1 MRIGLDGSCWRNRRG
16 FGRFTRCLI
25 PQMICR
31 HPDHDYVLVIDEQSS
46 SSPELPDVEVREVAV
61 DVPPA
66 RAAAADGHRSL
77 LDIARMSKA
86 GSTAGCDVFFFP
98 SSYSYFPVFGP
109 PSVVAIHDAIAERM
123 PELVLP
129 SRRARLNWRI
139 KQRLAIHRAGAIV
152 TVSQA
157 SRKELRD
164 VLGIADDKI
173 VVVGEAP
180 DRIFRPTEP
189 HQREEVLDRYG
200 IGTDPYLLYVGGI
213 SPHKNLEMLISAF
226 EQVAKQQSGLLLVLV
241 GDLVGDAFLSS
252 AEPIRARVR
261 SSEVSERI
269 LLTGY
274 VEDEDL
280 VCLYGGA
287 LATVLPSLGEGFGLP
302 AAESAACGVPVI
314 ASTDAALQE
323 LLGDAG
329 IYVDPKRVAEVAG
342 AMSRVA
348 ADPSLRRAAAT
359 AVTRRAQGWGWGKIA
374 DSVVEVLEE
383 VATKDG

>member
-1 MRIGLDGSCWRNRRG
+1 MRIGLDGSCWLNRRG

-25 PQMICR
+25 PEMVSR
-31 HPDHDYVLVIDEQSS
+31 HPQHDYVLLIDQQSS
-46 SSPELPDVEVREVAV
+46 NLAGIPDIEVREVPV

-98 SSYSYFPVFGP
+98 SSYSYFPVFGS
-109 PSVVAIHDAIAERM
+109 PSVVTIHDAIAERM

-129 SRRARLNWRI
+129 SWLSRLNWHI
-139 KQRLAIHRAGAIV
+139 KQRVAIRRAGAIA

-164 VLGIADDKI
+164 VLGVADDKI

-180 DRIFRPTEP
+180 DRMFQPTEV
-189 HQREEVLDRYG
+189 HEREDALDRWG
-200 IGTDPYLLYVGGI
+200 IGTTPYLLYVGGI

-226 EQVAKQQSGLLLVLV
+226 EQVAQEHTGILLVLV

-252 AEPIRARVR
+252 AEPVRARAS

-269 LLTGY
+269 LFTGY
-274 VEDEDL
+274 VEDADL

-287 LATVLPSLGEGFGLP
+287 LATIIPSLGEGFGLP

-314 ASTDAALQE
+314 ASTDPALRE

-329 IYVDPKRVAEVAG
+329 IFVDPKSRSELVSAMTRVI
-342 AMSRVA
+342 
-348 ADPSLRRAAAT
+348 ADPTLRNTAAT
-359 AVTRRAQGWGWGKIA
+359 AVTKRADGWGWGKVA
-374 DSVVEVLEE
+374 DSVVGLLHQ
-383 VATKDG
+383 VAAKDG